1 MANAKQCDIC
11 GKFYAAHKLS
21 KNLRGYGMRD
31 TATVFLYDP
40 DPNAEY
46 PGELEG
52 IEEGFETCCD
62 CMSKIK
68 NYIATMKKEN

>member
-21 KNLRGYGMRD
+21 KKLGHYDMRD
-31 TATVFLYDP
+31 TGVIALYDP

-46 PGELEG
+46 PRDLDGCQEELES
-52 IEEGFETCCD
+52 CPD
-62 CMSKIK
+62 CMRKVK
-68 NYIATMKKEN
+68 TFIAEMKGD